1 MNTAI
6 GEKGARTA
14 GDSPVNWDIKSLR
27 IFILVARVGN
37 LTKAG
42 VELGMSQSAI
52 SRYLSTLEKRAGGYL
67 FQRHGRGV
75 SLSELGQRIYPVVEK
90 VLAELG
96 TLSEIVSE
104 EAERLS
110 GLVRIGTLP
119 SLSRNIFVPLFFL
132 MQKEFPGVRLKIQEG
147 SGGQIDNWLLTQQI
161 DIGLP
166 YRNNNE
172 SQYADESIIQMQSY
186 LVGPIGDKLTRG
198 ATVPFKKLH
207 QIPLILPSK
216 PSAVRMKLDE
226 LARREKI
233 HLNVVLDADSGLMQ
247 KCISEQQ
254 GGYTVLPWHAIKEEV
269 ENRQIQAAR
278 IVEPEIARNISIV
291 VNNNPSKATRTVS
304 RIIRS
309 LFDKSRIHQ

>member
-1 MNTAI
+1 MKTD
-6 GEKGARTA
+6 
-14 GDSPVNWDIKSLR
+14 DSPVNWDIKSLR
-27 IFILVARVGN
+27 IFLLVARVGN

-42 VELGMSQSAI
+42 VELGMSQSAV
-52 SRYLSTLEKRAGGYL
+52 SRYLSTLEKKSGGYL

-75 SLSELGQRIYPVVEK
+75 SLSELGQRIYPIVER
-90 VLAELG
+90 VMEDLG
-96 TLSEIVSE
+96 NLTGIVSE
-104 EAERLS
+104 EAQRLG

-119 SLSRNIFVPLFFL
+119 SLSRDIFVPLFFL
-132 MQKEFPGVRLKIQEG
+132 LQKEYPGIRLKIQEG
-147 SGGQIDNWLLTQQI
+147 SGGQIDSWLLTQQI

-186 LVGPIGDKLTRG
+186 LVGPLGDKLTRG
-198 ATVPFKKLH
+198 STVPFRKMH

-226 LARREKI
+226 LARKEKI
-233 HLNVVLDADSGLMQ
+233 HLNVVIDADSGLMQ
-247 KCISEQQ
+247 KCITEQH

-269 ENRQIQAAR
+269 ENKQIQAAR
-278 IVEPEIARNISIV
+278 IIEPEIARNISIV
-291 VNNNPSKATRTVS
+291 VNNNPSKATRKVS

-309 LFDKSRIHQ
+309 LFENSRIHQ